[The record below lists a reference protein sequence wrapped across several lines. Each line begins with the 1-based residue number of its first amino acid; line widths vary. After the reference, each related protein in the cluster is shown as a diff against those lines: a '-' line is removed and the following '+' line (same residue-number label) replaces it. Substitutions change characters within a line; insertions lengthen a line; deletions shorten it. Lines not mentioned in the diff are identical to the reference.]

1 MVHRV
6 PMPRGSLMLVA
17 LFAIGALSVF
27 GFSHVMRTPS
37 VRFEPLDSPRARVF
51 RAAEKPESPKAST
64 AQEGDTK
71 PARTAEPS
79 SDRKATVAS
88 LIVDAA
94 GSDPSKRA
102 DAIVALGTAP
112 REDALPVLENLL
124 GLANDDDRALVFASL
139 RTLARGQGDADERI
153 RSAVRK
159 VIYHGGDE
167 AVTVAAQATL
177 DGIEDDL
184 SRSADRAKPA
194 QPPGAGV
201 APP

>member
-1 MVHRV
+1 
-6 PMPRGSLMLVA
+6 MLVA
-17 LFAIGALSVF
+17 LFAIGAMSVF
-27 GFSHVMRTPS
+27 GFSHVMRAPS
-37 VRFEPLDSPRARVF
+37 VRFEPLEPTRVPVL
-51 RAAEKPESPKAST
+51 RAAEKPEAPRASS
-64 AQEGDTK
+64 ADADDTEA
-71 PARTAEPS
+71 ARKVEPS
-79 SDRKATVAS
+79 SDPKAAVAR

-102 DAIVALGTAP
+102 HAIVALGTAP

-124 GLANDDDRALVFASL
+124 GLADDGDRTLVFASL

-153 RSAVRK
+153 RSTVRK
-159 VIYHGGDE
+159 LIYHGNDE
-167 AVTVAAQATL
+167 AVTAAAQAAL

-194 QPPGAGV
+194 RPPDARV